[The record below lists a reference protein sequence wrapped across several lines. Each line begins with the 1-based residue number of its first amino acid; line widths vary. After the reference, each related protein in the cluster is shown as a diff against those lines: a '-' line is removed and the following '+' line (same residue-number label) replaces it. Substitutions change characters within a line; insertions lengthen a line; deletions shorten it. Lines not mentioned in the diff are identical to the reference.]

1 MMGNPAM
8 MGGGAA
14 APPPAEDTN
23 KLVALSDKIDK
34 SQSYARNE
42 APNYPWT
49 NLLIGDSRLACR
61 TDADEQLI
69 LHVAFRDTIRVQSI
83 KLTAFS
89 SGQSDPGESPTV
101 VKLFVNRVNLGF
113 EDVDDVDPTQVLNL
127 TAADL
132 AEDADPIKLQY
143 VRFQRVKSIT
153 LYIEENGGADV
164 TSIGSLR
171 FMGRGLATT
180 NMNEFKSQQSG

>member
-23 KLVALSDKIDK
+23 KLVDLSDKIDK
-34 SQSYARNE
+34 SQSCARNE

-69 LHVAFRDTIRVQSI
+69 LHVAFRDTIRVREMVYHVCEMYMRDKMPNELGYPCFGQHAQGTMRTDRSNAVQSTSF
-83 KLTAFS
+83 LTNS
-89 SGQSDPGESPTV
+89 SC
-101 VKLFVNRVNLGF
+101 F
-113 EDVDDVDPTQVLNL
+113 L
-127 TAADL
+127 T
-132 AEDADPIKLQY
+132 
-143 VRFQRVKSIT
+143 
-153 LYIEENGGADV
+153 
-164 TSIGSLR
+164 
-171 FMGRGLATT
+171 
-180 NMNEFKSQQSG
+180 